1 MSKYDTLFVNGRI
14 HTQDEERS
22 CAEALA
28 ISGNKIAFVGSNAE
42 AEALKA
48 EAAKVI
54 DLEGRMMLPGFIDS
68 HMHLSIAGPEM
79 LYKVVLH
86 DLDNEEDYLKRIKEY
101 VDSHPEMEKYEGA
114 GWINPAFGPNGPTRQ
129 ALDSVCPDKPIIVDS
144 GDHHTMWANTK
155 AIELCG
161 ITAETTVPEGNV
173 IEREADGYPSGA
185 FREFAAIKLLDKAR
199 LAFGKEEYKAVIQYM
214 QDFYAKF
221 GVTTIMDALNP
232 VYNDFNET
240 LLEMQIQGERA

>member
-1 MSKYDTLFVNGRI
+1 MSKYDTLFVNGKI
-14 HTQDEERS
+14 YTQDGERS
-22 CAEALA
+22 CEEALA
-28 ISGNKIAFVGSNAE
+28 ISGKKIAFVGSNAE

-48 EAAKVI
+48 EAANVI
-54 DLEGRMMLPGFIDS
+54 DLEGRRMLPGFIDA

-173 IEREADGYPSGA
+173 IEREADGYPSGRTG
-185 FREFAAIKLLDKAR
+185 RERHRTGSRRIS
-199 LAFGKEEYKAVIQYM
+199 
-214 QDFYAKF
+214 
-221 GVTTIMDALNP
+221 
-232 VYNDFNET
+232 
-240 LLEMQIQGERA
+240 